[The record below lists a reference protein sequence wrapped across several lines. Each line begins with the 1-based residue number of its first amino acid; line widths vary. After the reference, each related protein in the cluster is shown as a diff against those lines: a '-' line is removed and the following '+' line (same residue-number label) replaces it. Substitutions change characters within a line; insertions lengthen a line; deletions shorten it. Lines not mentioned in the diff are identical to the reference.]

1 MLSVLYSFLLDRN
14 YTGIMSIVMMIVVVL
29 VRGRFDLH
37 IFLIIHGK
45 QEDRN
50 KNEE

>member
-14 YTGIMSIVMMIVVVL
+14 YTGIKSIVMMIMDVL

-37 IFLIIHGK
+37 FFLVIHGK

-50 KNEE
+50 MK